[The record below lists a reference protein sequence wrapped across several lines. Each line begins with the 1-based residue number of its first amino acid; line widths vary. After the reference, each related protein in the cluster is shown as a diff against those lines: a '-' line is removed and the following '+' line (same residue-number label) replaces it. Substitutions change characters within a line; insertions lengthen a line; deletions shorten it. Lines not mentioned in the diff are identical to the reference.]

1 MDGFKFGFMPS
12 FNSDLLEQINFAK
25 ANFDFLELTLSY
37 DLKEWTP
44 EYVAI
49 VKKSLGSLPIVG
61 HNHWGI
67 DLTATDGAE
76 KTIEA
81 FEILHALGVRKIVI
95 HPSFPENI
103 DPAEAPSRN
112 LDSLKKIVDFCNKSN
127 IDLLA
132 ENGDSATPDIIGK
145 LRYLTEQIPGLNIAL
160 DIGHATNNWQEFVEV
175 FGNKIRHLHLHYSDA
190 GDDHLPFPKDYNLSQ
205 IIDFLNRRNITA
217 TLEVFRKKENGNIQ
231 NIEEKEREEILL
243 EQVKMIKGK
252 RVI

>member
-1 MDGFKFGFMPS
+1 MDGFKLGFMPS

-103 DPAEAPSRN
+103 DPAEPEVPEEPPVVVEPEPDVPDSPLEPPTVEPDPEPPPAAPQVRK
-112 LDSLKKIVDFCNKSN
+112 LICIELLKWVKS
-127 IDLLA
+127 
-132 ENGDSATPDIIGK
+132 
-145 LRYLTEQIPGLNIAL
+145 
-160 DIGHATNNWQEFVEV
+160 WF
-175 FGNKIRHLHLHYSDA
+175 
-190 GDDHLPFPKDYNLSQ
+190 
-205 IIDFLNRRNITA
+205 
-217 TLEVFRKKENGNIQ
+217 
-231 NIEEKEREEILL
+231 ER
-243 EQVKMIKGK
+243 
-252 RVI
+252 